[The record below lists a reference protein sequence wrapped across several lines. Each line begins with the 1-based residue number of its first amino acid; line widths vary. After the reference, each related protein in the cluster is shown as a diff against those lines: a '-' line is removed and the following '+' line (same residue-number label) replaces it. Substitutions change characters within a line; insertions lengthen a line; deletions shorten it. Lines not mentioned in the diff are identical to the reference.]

1 MGEPSSWSWCS
12 PGQACDSHDAIVTHD
27 SRAFQAQP
35 LPAVSDT
42 GDAGTGAMKPANRG
56 GSRDPDR
63 SPRRRKADGGM
74 TPQEMKQLAELL
86 QNVPGIRSIELKDVK
101 GLAQLLREAPEI
113 GSIEIKG
120 WFGTGVVIT
129 RTSATPSY
137 AMALP
142 VPAVAQAAVAAEP
155 EAAAAPRAVPAPP
168 LKEIKSPMVGT
179 WYKSP
184 EPGADP
190 YVKVGSRVTAGQTV
204 CIIEAMKIMNE
215 IEAEIT
221 GVIREVCVE
230 DAQPVE
236 FGQVLFR
243 VDPNG

>member
-1 MGEPSSWSWCS
+1 MG
-12 PGQACDSHDAIVTHD
+12 D
-27 SRAFQAQP
+27 
-35 LPAVSDT
+35 
-42 GDAGTGAMKPANRG
+42 MKPANRG

-86 QNVPGIRSIELKDVK
+86 QNVPGIRSIEMKDVK
-101 GLAQLLREAPEI
+101 GLAQLLRDSPEI

-129 RTSATPSY
+129 RTSAAPAYPPSLV
-137 AMALP
+137 LP
-142 VPAVAQAAVAAEP
+142 
-155 EAAAAPRAVPAPP
+155 AAAAGGGFSAEVEGREAPRPPAAAA

-184 EPGADP
+184 EAGADP
-190 YVKVGSRVTAGQTV
+190 YVKVGTRVTSGQTV